1 MIEILKEK
9 CTGCSACIKDCPAG
23 AIKLEDGRAAWL
35 RKCIQCGH
43 CVAVCPQN
51 AVSIPSYEME
61 DVEEYDSESFRIE
74 PENFL
79 HAVKFRRSIR
89 NFKDRHLE
97 KEVIGGI
104 LQAGRYTA
112 TAKNMQDCTF
122 VVVQERLEE
131 FRKLMWDTMPSILEE
146 MEKVNH
152 PYLRSIQF
160 LYRKWEKSGEDS
172 LLFNADALL
181 VTASEEPLDAGLAAA
196 NMEMM
201 AAASGAGVLYSGFTA
216 GILSA
221 APALREWL
229 GLGEKKPV
237 CCMLL
242 GYPAVTYRRTAPRR
256 KADIIWR

>member
-1 MIEILKEK
+1 MKIIIAGAGEVGTHLAKMLSQEKQDNMVEILKEK
-9 CTGCSACIKDCPAG
+9 CTGCGACIKDCPAG

-104 LQAGRYTA
+104 LQVGRYTA

-131 FRKLMWDTMPSILEE
+131 FRKLM
-146 MEKVNH
+146 
-152 PYLRSIQF
+152 
-160 LYRKWEKSGEDS
+160 
-172 LLFNADALL
+172 
-181 VTASEEPLDAGLAAA
+181 
-196 NMEMM
+196 
-201 AAASGAGVLYSGFTA
+201 
-216 GILSA
+216 
-221 APALREWL
+221 
-229 GLGEKKPV
+229 
-237 CCMLL
+237 
-242 GYPAVTYRRTAPRR
+242 
-256 KADIIWR
+256 

>member
-1 MIEILKEK
+1 MVEFLKEK
-9 CTGCSACIKDCPAG
+9 CTGCGVCIKDCPGG
-23 AIKLEDGRAAWL
+23 AIKLEDGKAVWN

-43 CVAVCPQN
+43 CVAVCPKN
-51 AVSIPSYEME
+51 AVSIPAYDME
-61 DVEEYDSESFRIE
+61 DVEEYNEENFKAD

-89 NFKDRHLE
+89 NFKSRHLE
-97 KEVIGGI
+97 KEVIEGI

-122 VVVQERLEE
+122 VVVQERLKE
-131 FRKLMWDTMPSILEE
+131 FQKLMWDTMPSVLEE

-160 LYRKWEKSGEDS
+160 LFRKWQKDGEDP
-172 LLFNADALL
+172 LLFNADAIL
-181 VTASEEPLDAGLAAA
+181 VTASQVPLDAGLAAA

-216 GILSA
+216 GVLSA
-221 APALREWL
+221 APVLREWM
-229 GLGEKKPV
+229 GLGEKQVV

-256 KADIIWR
+256 KADIIWK